1 MEIDLKF
8 PKIYRLGHKEV
19 RNILEGPVEVTEKI
33 DGSQISF
40 GIIEKKLV
48 VRSKNTE
55 INPADVPNQFMNSY
69 QSIQRIFSEGKME
82 EGYFYYGEAVR
93 GLRHNVITYARIP
106 KGHTALYSIRKP
118 DGTFEPDFKV
128 IENTANSFGIDTVPF
143 KHIGTISVQELEDI
157 LKQDSFYGP
166 RMEGLVIKS
175 FRKKFEMAK
184 LVRDDYKEVS
194 RHVIKN
200 SLPLEQRITELF
212 LRYKTNARWDKAI
225 QHYLDAGNSPDDKLV
240 IPSLIKEVTQD
251 ILEEEGETIKNSLF
265 AMFRKQFIRTVTD
278 GLAEYYFNRENRD
291 ED

>member
-1 MEIDLKF
+1 MQTDLKF
-8 PKIYRLGHKEV
+8 PKIYRLGHKDV
-19 RNILEGPVEVTEKI
+19 KDILDGPVEVTEKI

-55 INPADVPNQFMNSY
+55 INPADVPNQFINSY
-69 QSIQRIFSEGKME
+69 QSIQRIFSEGRLE
-82 EGYFYYGEAVR
+82 DGYFYYGEAVR

-106 KGHTALYSIRKP
+106 KGYIALYSVRKP

-128 IENTANSFGIDTVPF
+128 IENTANSFGIDPVPL
-143 KHIGTISVQELEDI
+143 KHLGTISVQELEDI

-175 FRKKFEMAK
+175 SRKKFEMAK

-212 LRYKTNARWDKAI
+212 LQYKTNARWDKAI

-251 ILEEEGETIKNSLF
+251 ILTEEGETIKNDLF
-265 AMFRKQFIRTVTD
+265 AFFRKQFIRTVTE
-278 GLAEYYFNRENRD
+278 GLADYYFNRENRD

>member
-1 MEIDLKF
+1 MQTDLKF
-8 PKIYRLGHKEV
+8 PKIYRLGHKDV
-19 RNILEGPVEVTEKI
+19 KDILDGPVEVTEKI

-40 GIIEKKLV
+40 GVIEKKLV

-55 INPADVPNQFMNSY
+55 INPADVPNQFVNSY
-69 QSIQRIFSEGKME
+69 QSVQRIFSEGKLE

-93 GLRHNVITYARIP
+93 GFRHNVITYDIIP
-106 KGHTALYSIRKP
+106 KEHIALYSIRKP

-128 IENTANSFGIDTVPF
+128 IQNTANSFGIDSVPL
-143 KHIGTISVQELEDI
+143 KHLGTISVPELEDI

-175 FRKKFEMAK
+175 SRKKFEMAK

-194 RHVIKN
+194 QHVIKN

-212 LRYKTNARWDKAI
+212 LQYKTNARWDKAI

-240 IPSLIKEVTQD
+240 IPSLIKEVVQD
-251 ILEEEGETIKNSLF
+251 ILTEEGETIKDDLF
-265 AMFRKQFIRTVTD
+265 AFFRKQFIRTVTE
-278 GLAEYYFNRENRD
+278 GLADYYFNRGRRD